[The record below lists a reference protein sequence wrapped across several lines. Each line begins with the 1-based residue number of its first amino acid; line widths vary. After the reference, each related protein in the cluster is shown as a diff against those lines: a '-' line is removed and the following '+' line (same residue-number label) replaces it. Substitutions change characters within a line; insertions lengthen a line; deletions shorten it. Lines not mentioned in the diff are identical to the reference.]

1 MPAVLFR
8 QYRNET
14 RPIPSLAPRES
25 STDWNSWTSAQQ
37 GGVLA
42 ASLLLFLF
50 FFGLGTFLWQ
60 RRRERKRTERRA
72 LKSRGRGRRHHSRKR
87 SRPEST
93 SPPRKR
99 RKTKRVKPKQ
109 TEEETEEDKF
119 LMKGAVETPKKTTRE
134 QQPAEN
140 QDTPDKAGEDA
151 DQLEDRTANTS
162 LDRANLRLKRRRE
175 RRREARRRAASGY
188 SSSAKAA
195 LRGPSTAAARP
206 KQAPKTPDGS
216 L

>member
-1 MPAVLFR
+1 
-8 QYRNET
+8 
-14 RPIPSLAPRES
+14 
-25 STDWNSWTSAQQ
+25 
-37 GGVLA
+37 
-42 ASLLLFLF
+42 
-50 FFGLGTFLWQ
+50 
-60 RRRERKRTERRA
+60 
-72 LKSRGRGRRHHSRKR
+72 
-87 SRPEST
+87 
-93 SPPRKR
+93 
-99 RKTKRVKPKQ
+99 
-109 TEEETEEDKF
+109 
-119 LMKGAVETPKKTTRE
+119 MKGAVETPKKTTRE

-140 QDTPDKAGEDA
+140 QDTPDKAGKDA

-188 SSSAKAA
+188 SSSARAA

>member
-1 MPAVLFR
+1 MPAVLLR
-8 QYRNET
+8 QYRNKT
-14 RPIPSLAPRES
+14 PPVLSLAPRES

-50 FFGLGTFLWQ
+50 FFGLGTILWQ
-60 RRRERKRTERRA
+60 RRRERKRKERRA
-72 LKSRGRGRRHHSRKR
+72 LKSRSRGRRRHSRKR
-87 SRPEST
+87 SGPDST
-93 SPPRKR
+93 SPPRKK

-109 TEEETEEDKF
+109 TEEETGEDKF
-119 LMKGAVETPKKTTRE
+119 LMKGAVETPKRTTRE

-140 QDTPDKAGEDA
+140 QDTPDRANDEA
-151 DQLEDRTANTS
+151 DQLVEDRTANTS

-188 SSSAKAA
+188 SSSARAA
-195 LRGPSTAAARP
+195 LRGRSNAAARP
-206 KQAPKTPDGS
+206 KQAPETP
-216 L
+216 